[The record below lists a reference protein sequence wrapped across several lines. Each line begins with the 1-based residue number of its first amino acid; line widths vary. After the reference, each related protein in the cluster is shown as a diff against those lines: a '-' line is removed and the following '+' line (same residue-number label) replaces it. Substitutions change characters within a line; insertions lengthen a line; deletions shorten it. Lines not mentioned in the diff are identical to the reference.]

1 MTLTEA
7 VQKFVHEGSTVA
19 FGGMGGTQCVAHAY
33 EIARQRIG
41 NLTLICESPAE
52 PADILIGA
60 GLVKKAEE
68 LGLLMP
74 WLALVITSG
83 VVWSRRYLG
92 R

>member
-52 PADILIGA
+52 PAKASRHSDRA
-60 GLVKKAEE
+60 RRARRHRRGLR
-68 LGLLMP
+68 P
-74 WLALVITSG
+74 P
-83 VVWSRRYLG
+83 RG
-92 R
+92 RKRAR